1 MNHTQ
6 TWAEQMTRDEMI
18 KYASNNFGSL
28 PAGMM
33 EGDYTILA
41 TLVEEGVV
49 ELSAKISKSRA
60 GTYIQPLWKLT
71 TPRVV
76 SQK

>member
-1 MNHTQ
+1 MDRN
-6 TWAEQMTRDEMI
+6 EML
-18 KYASNNFGSL
+18 KYAPNNFGSL

-33 EGDYTILA
+33 EADYSILA

-49 ELSAKISKSRA
+49 ELSAKVSKSRA
-60 GTYIQPLWKLT
+60 GTYVQPLWKLT

-76 SQK
+76 TQK

>member
-6 TWAEQMTRDEMI
+6 TQAEQMTRDEMI

-28 PAGMM
+28 PAGML
-33 EGDYTILA
+33 EADYVILA
-41 TLVEEGVV
+41 ALVDEGIV
-49 ELSAKISKSRA
+49 ELSAKISRGRA

>member
-1 MNHTQ
+1 MDRN
-6 TWAEQMTRDEMI
+6 EML
-18 KYASNNFGSL
+18 KYAPSNFGSL
-28 PAGMM
+28 PAGML
-33 EGDYTILA
+33 ESDYTILA
-41 TLVEEGVV
+41 ALVDEGIV

-71 TPRVV
+71 TPRVI